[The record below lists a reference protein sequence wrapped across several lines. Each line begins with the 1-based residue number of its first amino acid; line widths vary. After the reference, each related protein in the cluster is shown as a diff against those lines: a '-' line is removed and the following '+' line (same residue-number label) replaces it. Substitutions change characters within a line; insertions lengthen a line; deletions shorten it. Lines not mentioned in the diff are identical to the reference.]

1 MSAATSSSGL
11 PRSRRTNGRGL
22 LGRAAIAVTTAI
34 GLTVLSSPVT
44 MAATATPTPTPSG
57 STAPAQ
63 ADQKPAD
70 SATGKAIHDALA
82 KAKATGKPVT
92 IDALTTESSE
102 SVASPDGHTVTAN
115 THAQDVRTKRDG
127 GWKNLDTTLRT
138 GSDGTLAPA
147 VTSQGLT
154 LSGGG
159 TGPLATITTADG
171 KKLSVSAPFALPKP
185 TLDGATATYASVLPD
200 VDLQVSALPDGGWR
214 DVIVVK
220 TAAAAADPRLR
231 TLHFP
236 VKAAGLKV
244 ANDQAGNVSI
254 TDENGKERMHAPTP
268 FQWDSAEV
276 APPAPQLKSAKA
288 APKSLFAAPGAV
300 ERRSATEKS
309 TAKDPGDGATVST
322 MAIKATET
330 GIDLTPDQATFG
342 KGAGPWYLDPTV
354 SANATRQVNAQ
365 VQENHK
371 DTANVNTLSSLGIGY
386 CGYSDCTGYGR
397 YRSYYQLGIPSVL
410 FSDSSRGTATIS
422 SATMYVPVNSA
433 AAPGTNSPIN
443 LYDTPQFSGTTT
455 WNNQPCGTG
464 NMNGCNKVGTYW
476 ITGTGTMNYD
486 VTWWM
491 QHAADNRWNNWTV
504 GFAPDN
510 EGEKLYR
517 HHLGADPNIAINY
530 DITPTIWYPR
540 TTPTPGYNADPVM
553 GDTHNDCQTPGG
565 AAWYQPGWVGA
576 NQNIYLHTS
585 SWSPI
590 GTGLDT
596 TFRMWDDN
604 DSNAGQTPHTGPI
617 GSYNGDAAVSVG
629 GLADGHRYG
638 WTANVSDGWLTSGE
652 TPWCYF
658 RVDKT
663 APAVTISSTDFPASG
678 TLNVV
683 PKKKVRESGT
693 FTVTATDPA
702 PANGLAASGVA
713 CTRWTTDPT
722 PVTGWSCNDAGVI
735 KGSTGTFNFTPT
747 TWGTN
752 ILFAQSMDVAG
763 NYSQPFPYTFY
774 APWDP
779 VTGAAVPGDL
789 SGDGRADLLQ
799 ADGAGNLRVMPAD
812 TDPTIAQAAPL
823 GLSPLNGTVPV
834 GWQNVQTTHRGAL
847 RSMGVDDA
855 FAWTNVTAEMAKNLY
870 LYQNKGD
877 GTFKDAGVLTK
888 PTTWADPVTGATLPS
903 APAGW
908 TGDWSKTTQI
918 LALGALKAPVSS
930 SDSIASKNQ
939 TSLLAV
945 ENGNLWLYRADTTNS
960 LDAAAVKVSGT
971 GNWANFDLINPG
983 TASGT
988 AQPTLWSRD
997 RADGTLR
1004 AYDIKVKTDGS
1015 GTLDLSALA
1024 DPKGAAA
1031 RTIGTY
1037 TVAKYPQI
1045 GAADATKDGIADLWA
1060 IDTNKHLQFW
1070 TGKTSGGTT
1079 ATPVSSF
1086 DTNSSDQGD
1095 TRAPVDRIALSTSSG
1110 GITQDAYGKTP
1121 GTVKGGVTFG
1131 ADTVNGKATN
1141 VAKFNGTDGEIDFN
1155 NLKVDTTK
1163 SFSISLWTKAD
1174 QLTDGV
1180 VISQDNTQDSGFMV
1194 WPATLGDGYVNWH
1207 LGMSVEDSGAWPYDT
1222 TNLRNAAARVRVGEW
1237 TELTISYNSVTNQTT
1252 LFVNGALASTGYHST
1267 KLAPAGS
1274 IVLGRYKYQ
1283 SRANNFYSGS
1293 IADVVI
1299 NDYAITPGS
1308 LTGPIVSDA
1317 AKAKCIDDNNNS
1329 TTNGTVIQVWDCVG
1343 VAAQQWTA
1351 QQDGTV
1357 QINGKCMEATAA
1369 GTAAGTKIELW
1380 DCNGGAHQKWHIR
1393 PDGSLLNPNSNR
1405 CLDIPNVNVA
1415 NGNQLQL
1422 WDCNGTNAQRWLTR
1436 PLG

>member
-1 MSAATSSSGL
+1 M
-11 PRSRRTNGRGL
+11 
-22 LGRAAIAVTTAI
+22 TTAI
-34 GLTVLSSPVT
+34 GLTVLSSPIT
-44 MAATATPTPTPSG
+44 MAATVDPTPTPSG
-57 STAPAQ
+57 SSAPAK
-63 ADQKPAD
+63 ADQQPTD
-70 SATGKAIHDALA
+70 SAAGKAIHEALA
-82 KAKATGKPVT
+82 QAKATGKPVT

-102 SVASPDGHTVTAN
+102 SVANPDGHTVTAN

-127 GWKNLDTTLRT
+127 GWKSLDTTLRT

-159 TGPLATITTADG
+159 TGPLATITTTDG
-171 KKLSVSAPFALPKP
+171 KKLSVSAPFALPRP
-185 TLDGATATYASVLPD
+185 TVDGSTATYASVLPD

-214 DVIVVK
+214 DVIVVR
-220 TAAAAADPRLR
+220 TAAAAADPRLKS
-231 TLHFP
+231 LHFP
-236 VKAAGLKV
+236 VQTTGLKV
-244 ANDQAGNVSI
+244 ANDQAGNVSV

-276 APPAPQLKSAKA
+276 APPAPQLKAAKA
-288 APKSLFAAPGAV
+288 APKSLFAAPGAI
-300 ERRSATEKS
+300 ERKSATEKS

-410 FSDSSRGTATIS
+410 FSDGSRGTATIS
-422 SATMYVPVNSA
+422 SATMSVPVNSA

-443 LYDTPQFSGTTT
+443 LYNTPQLSGTTT

-464 NMNGCNKVGTYW
+464 NMNGCDKVGTYW

-491 QHAADNRWNNWTV
+491 QRAADNKWANWTV

-530 DITPTIWYPR
+530 DIAPTIWYPR

-553 GDTHNDCQTPGG
+553 GDAHNDCQTPGG

-576 NQNIYLHTS
+576 NQNVYLHTS

-590 GTGLDT
+590 GSGLDT

-604 DSNAGQTPHTGPI
+604 DGNAGQTPHTGPI
-617 GSYNGDAAVSVG
+617 GSYNNDAVVSVG
-629 GLADGHRYG
+629 LLADGHQYG
-638 WTANVSDGWLTSGE
+638 WTATVTDGWLTSGE

-663 APAVTISSTDFPASG
+663 PPTVAISSTDFPASG

-683 PKKKVRESGT
+683 PKKKVREAGT

-702 PANGLAASGVA
+702 PINGLNASGVA

-812 TDPTIAQAAPL
+812 TDPTLAQAAPL
-823 GLSPLNGTVPV
+823 GLSPLNDTTPV

-855 FAWTNVTAEMAKNLY
+855 FAWTGATPAMAKNLY

-877 GTFKDAGVLTK
+877 GTFKDASVLTK
-888 PTTWADPVTGATLPS
+888 PTTWADPVTGAALTS

-908 TGDWSKTTQI
+908 NADWSKTTQI
-918 LALGALKAPVSS
+918 VALGALKAPVSS
-930 SDSIASKNQ
+930 GDSIASKNQ
-939 TSLLAV
+939 TSLLTV
-945 ENGNLWLYRADTTNS
+945 ENGNLWLYRADTTNT

-988 AQPTLWSRD
+988 AQPTLWARD
-997 RADGTLR
+997 RLDGTLR
-1004 AYDIKVKTDGS
+1004 AYDITIKTDGS

-1024 DPKGAAA
+1024 DPKGSKA
-1031 RTIGTY
+1031 RIIGG
-1037 TVAKYPQI
+1037 VPAGQFPQV
-1045 GAADATKDGIADLWA
+1045 GAADATKDGIADFWA
-1060 IDTNKHLQFW
+1060 IDANKHLQFW
-1070 TGKTSGGTT
+1070 PGKTSGGTA
-1079 ATPVSSF
+1079 ATPVTTF
-1086 DTNSSDQGD
+1086 ATPNDQGD
-1095 TRAPVDRIALSTSSG
+1095 TRAPVDRIALSTSTG
-1110 GITQDAYGKTP
+1110 GITQDAYGKSP

-1131 ADTVNGKATN
+1131 TDTVNGKATT
-1141 VAKFNGTDGEIDFN
+1141 VANFNGSDGEIGFN
-1155 NLKVDTTK
+1155 NLKVNTLE
-1163 SFSISLWTKAD
+1163 SFSVTLWAKPNKAD
-1174 QLTDGV
+1174 SV
-1180 VISQDNTQDSGFMV
+1180 VISQDGGSGSDFLV
-1194 WPATLGDGYVNWH
+1194 WPSSNGDGNATWLMSMAQSAGHAWTADYEHVAKVN
-1207 LGMSVEDSGAWPYDT
+1207 S
-1222 TNLRNAAARVRVGEW
+1222 AARVQFGTW
-1237 TELTISYNSVTNQTT
+1237 TKLTISYNSKSGQMS
-1252 LFVNGALASTGYHST
+1252 LYVNGALAATGTHT
-1267 KLAPAGS
+1267 NKLNSGGS
-1274 IVLGRYKYQ
+1274 LVLGRFRNGGAASNY
-1283 SRANNFYSGS
+1283 YSGS
-1293 IADVVI
+1293 IADVVV
-1299 NDYAITPGS
+1299 NDYSIDPGS
-1308 LTGPIVSDA
+1308 VTGPIVSDIM
-1317 AKAKCIDDNNNS
+1317 KSKCLDDPNGVTDNGTPVQIYDCNGS
-1329 TTNGTVIQVWDCVG
+1329 IPQQFTAQANGSVVVKGKCLDAYGSGTTNGTKIVLFDCLGGANQVWQV
-1343 VAAQQWTA
+1343 
-1351 QQDGTV
+1351 
-1357 QINGKCMEATAA
+1357 
-1369 GTAAGTKIELW
+1369 
-1380 DCNGGAHQKWHIR
+1380 R
-1393 PDGSLLNPNSNR
+1393 PDGSIFNPISGR
-1405 CLDIPNVNVA
+1405 CLDVPNGNAV
-1415 NGNQLQL
+1415 NGNQMQL
-1422 WDCNGTNAQRWLTR
+1422 YDCNNTSAQRWFTR
-1436 PLG
+1436 TVA